1 MKKMRWIAVVLAF
14 LFVVVPMQ
22 VNADDMNDMPTVA
35 DVTEPEATE
44 PEATEPEATEPEAT
58 EPEATEPEATE
69 PEATEPEATEPE
81 ATEPEATEPEATEP
95 EATEPEATEP
105 EATEPTD
112 EPKEEKSFFEK
123 LWAII
128 VHYWGVVAEW
138 FEGVVNN
145 VYDNMEAE

>member
-1 MKKMRWIAVVLAF
+1 VIEFVCIRFSILKNEYNNKTQDAYIRKGTRGIMKKMRWIAVVLAF

-44 PEATEPEATEPEAT
+44 PEATEPEATEP
-58 EPEATEPEATE
+58 
-69 PEATEPEATEPE
+69 
-81 ATEPEATEPEATEP
+81 
-95 EATEPEATEP
+95 
-105 EATEPTD
+105 TD

-128 VHYWGVVAEW
+128 VHYWGVVSEW

>member
-1 MKKMRWIAVVLAF
+1 MHWLINSFLLISDLAAFLSTVSNKSDGIRIEITSLSCFSILKNEYDNKTQDAYIRKGTRGIMKKMRWIAVVLAF

-22 VNADDMNDMPTVA
+22 VNADDMPTVA
-35 DVTEPEATE
+35 DV
-44 PEATEPEATEPEAT
+44 
-58 EPEATEPEATE
+58 
-69 PEATEPEATEPE
+69 
-81 ATEPEATEPEATEP
+81 
-95 EATEPEATEP
+95 TEP